1 MSSNPQAPQRR
12 HTGRAHGLVPLAKT
26 VTSNVKRVMTAPA
39 EPTYGHKQVISAY
52 RLKWTDLEGFL
63 KQRFPVDKYPGVK
76 FEEKKIIEDRYI
88 VVLPEALSPDDMQ
101 AIDEKRDPG
110 QNNQLEREQSPE
122 A

>member
-52 RLKWTDLEGFL
+52 RLKWIDLEEFL
-63 KQRFPVDKYPGVK
+63 KQRFPEDKYPGVK
-76 FEEKKIIEDRYI
+76 FEEKK
-88 VVLPEALSPDDMQ
+88 DDMQ
-101 AIDEKRDPG
+101 TIDEKRDPG

>member
-1 MSSNPQAPQRR
+1 MSSSPQAPQRR
-12 HTGRAHGLVPLAKT
+12 HTGKIHGLIPMAKT

-52 RLKWTDLEGFL
+52 RLKWSTLEEFL
-63 KQRFPVDKYPGVK
+63 KQRFPEDKYPGVK

-88 VVLPEALSPDDMQ
+88 VTLPEALSDDDMQ
-101 AIDEKRDPG
+101 AVDEKRDPG
-110 QNNQLEREQSPE
+110 LNNQLEREQSPE